1 MKSMTGYGRAT
12 ASADGNQ
19 VTVEVSAVNSRKQVD
34 MRFAIPRELGM
45 LEPVLRQQ
53 IQEQLSRGSLYVALS
68 YVLNPAARKQMAQVD
83 LDMACHVAANLREV
97 AQKAG
102 IVGDITLQDI
112 LLVPGVVVEAASS
125 PYEPLKDLA
134 VAALKDALAA
144 LDDMRNCEGTKLQ
157 EDLLARR
164 QTMIDLV
171 AKITV
176 RGDEALLLQKQR
188 LRERIAALGVELTLD
203 DERLAKEL
211 AFFAER
217 ADITEELV
225 RLRSHLDQYGEL
237 LVSNND
243 PGRNLDFLGQEMNRE
258 VSTLAAKT
266 ADLSISNWALALK
279 AELARIREQI
289 MNIE

>member
-53 IQEQLSRGSLYVALS
+53 IQERLSRGSLQVALS
-68 YVLNPAARKQMAQVD
+68 YVLNPAARKEMAQI
-83 LDMACHVAANLREV
+83 DMDVACHIADNLREV
-97 AQKAG
+97 AQKTGIAG
-102 IVGDITLQDI
+102 EVTLQDI
-112 LLVPGVVVEAASS
+112 LLVPGVVVEATSS
-125 PYEPLKDLA
+125 PYEPLKELA

-144 LDDMRNCEGTKLQ
+144 LDDMRSREGAKLQ
-157 EDLLARR
+157 EDLLVRR
-164 QTMIDLV
+164 QTMIELV
-171 AKITV
+171 DKIAA
-176 RGDEALLLQKQR
+176 RGDEALILQKQR
-188 LRERIAALGVELTLD
+188 LRERIAVLGVELTLD
-203 DERLAKEL
+203 DERLTKEL

-217 ADITEELV
+217 ADITEEIV

-237 LVSNND
+237 LVSDSD

-258 VSTLAAKT
+258 VNTLAAKT

>member
-12 ASADGNQ
+12 TSADGNQ

-53 IQEQLSRGSLYVALS
+53 IQDQLSRGSLYVALS
-68 YVLNPAARKQMAQVD
+68 YVLNRAARKQMAQVD

-97 AQKAG
+97 AKKTG
-102 IVGDITLQDI
+102 INGEITLQDI
-112 LLVPGVVVEAASS
+112 LSVPGVVVEAASS

-134 VAALKDALAA
+134 VAALKDALTA
-144 LDDMRNCEGTKLQ
+144 LDDMRNREGVKLQ
-157 EDLLARR
+157 EDLLMRR

-171 AKITV
+171 DKITA
-176 RGDEALLLQKQR
+176 RGDEALMLQKQR

>member
-53 IQEQLSRGSLYVALS
+53 IQERLSRGSLQVALS
-68 YVLNPAARKQMAQVD
+68 YALNPAARKEMAQID
-83 LDMACHVAANLREV
+83 MDMACHVADKLREV
-97 AQKAG
+97 AKKTG
-102 IVGDITLQDI
+102 IVDEITLQDI
-112 LLVPGVVVEAASS
+112 LSVPGVVVEATSS
-125 PYEPLKDLA
+125 PYEPLKELA

-144 LDDMRNCEGTKLQ
+144 LDDMRSREGAKLQ

-164 QTMIDLV
+164 QTMIELV
-171 AKITV
+171 DKIAA
-176 RGDEALLLQKQR
+176 RGDEALILQKQR
-188 LRERIAALGVELTLD
+188 LRERIAVLGVELTLD
-203 DERLAKEL
+203 DERLTKEL

-217 ADITEELV
+217 ADITEEIV

-237 LVSNND
+237 LVSDSD

-258 VSTLAAKT
+258 VNTLAAKT

>member
-12 ASADGNQ
+12 TSADGNQ

-53 IQEQLSRGSLYVALS
+53 IQDQLSRGSLYVALS

-97 AQKAG
+97 ATKTG
-102 IVGDITLQDI
+102 INGEITLQDI
-112 LLVPGVVVEAASS
+112 LSVPGVVVEAASS

-134 VAALKDALAA
+134 VAALKDALTA
-144 LDDMRNCEGTKLQ
+144 LDDMRNREGVKLQ
-157 EDLLARR
+157 EDLLMRR

-171 AKITV
+171 DKITA
-176 RGDEALLLQKQR
+176 RGDEALMLQKQR

-237 LVSNND
+237 LISNND

>member
-53 IQEQLSRGSLYVALS
+53 IQERLSRGSLQVALS
-68 YVLNPAARKQMAQVD
+68 YVLNPAARKEMAQI
-83 LDMACHVAANLREV
+83 DMDVACHIADNLREV
-97 AQKAG
+97 AQKTGIAG
-102 IVGDITLQDI
+102 EITLQDI
-112 LLVPGVVVEAASS
+112 LLVPGVVVEATSS
-125 PYEPLKDLA
+125 PYEPLKELA

-144 LDDMRNCEGTKLQ
+144 LDDMRSREGAKLQ

-164 QTMIDLV
+164 QTMIELV
-171 AKITV
+171 DKIV
-176 RGDEALLLQKQR
+176 ARGDEALILQKQR

-203 DERLAKEL
+203 DERLTKEL

-217 ADITEELV
+217 ADITEEIV

-237 LVSNND
+237 LVSDSD

-258 VSTLAAKT
+258 VNTLAAKT

>member
-53 IQEQLSRGSLYVALS
+53 IQERLSRGNLQVALN
-68 YVLNPAARKQMAQVD
+68 YVLNPAARKEMAQI
-83 LDMACHVAANLREV
+83 DMDVACHIADNLREV
-97 AQKAG
+97 AQKTGIAG
-102 IVGDITLQDI
+102 EVTLQDI
-112 LLVPGVVVEAASS
+112 LLVPGVVVEATSS
-125 PYEPLKDLA
+125 PYEPLKELA

-144 LDDMRNCEGTKLQ
+144 LDDMRSREGAKLQ

-164 QTMIDLV
+164 QTMIELV
-171 AKITV
+171 DKIAA
-176 RGDEALLLQKQR
+176 RGDEALILQKQR
-188 LRERIAALGVELTLD
+188 LRERIAVLGVELTLD
-203 DERLAKEL
+203 DERLTKEL

-217 ADITEELV
+217 ADITEEIV

-237 LVSNND
+237 LVSDSD

-258 VSTLAAKT
+258 VNTLAAKT

>member
-12 ASADGNQ
+12 TSADGNQ

-97 AQKAG
+97 ATKTG
-102 IVGDITLQDI
+102 INGEITLQDI
-112 LLVPGVVVEAASS
+112 LSVPGVVVEAASS

-144 LDDMRNCEGTKLQ
+144 LDDMRNREGVKLQ
-157 EDLLARR
+157 EDLLMRR

-171 AKITV
+171 DKITA

-188 LRERIAALGVELTLD
+188 LRERIAALGVDLTLD

-237 LVSNND
+237 LISNND